1 MKSVDRIKEDIE
13 SLREKLLRLIQSKE
27 NLVDPEIIK
36 ASILLD
42 DALNDYNNFIISSLR
57 R

>member
-13 SLREKLLRLIQSKE
+13 SLREKLFRLIQSKE
-27 NLVDPEIIK
+27 NLLDPEVIK

-42 DALNDYNNFIISSLR
+42 NALDEYNNSMISSFR

>member
-27 NLVDPEIIK
+27 NLADPEVIK

-42 DALNDYNNFIISSLR
+42 NALNDYNNFIISSLR

>member
-13 SLREKLLRLIQSKE
+13 SLREKLFRLIQSKE
-27 NLVDPEIIK
+27 NLLDPEVIK

-42 DALNDYNNFIISSLR
+42 NALDEYNNSMISSYR

>member
-13 SLREKLLRLIQSKE
+13 SLREKLFRLIQSKE
-27 NLVDPEIIK
+27 NLLDPEVIK

-42 DALNDYNNFIISSLR
+42 SALDEYNNSMINSYR